1 MENKLLYK
9 DDVKEFAKENIQKA
23 LYFGIAT
30 AGALVATYFA
40 LDILPLHI
48 ILACVAAVTLSLATY
63 NIYVAVMVRSMKIEI
78 YVDRIE
84 YSRAGKKM
92 TIPYSDVESFS
103 IQPFLADRKIVKI
116 QIGNRDPYTG
126 EKYENK
132 PIVKTTKVPV
142 LFNKQGINKVKKKGF
157 ACVSMRTTMPTKYYH
172 ELASLIGPHKC
183 ENIDSLAI
191 R

>member
-9 DDVKEFAKENIQKA
+9 DDVKEYAKENVIIA
-23 LYFGIAT
+23 LLFGCAT
-30 AGALVATYFA
+30 IVALALSYVALETLA
-40 LDILPLHI
+40 MHI
-48 ILACVAAVTLSLATY
+48 IFACIAAVTLSLAIY
-63 NIYVAVMVRSMKIEI
+63 NIYVVAMVRSMKIEI
-78 YVDRIE
+78 YVDRVE

-103 IQPFLADRKIVKI
+103 IQPFLADRRIVKI

-126 EKYENK
+126 EEYKNK

-142 LFNKQGINKVKKKGF
+142 LFNKQRINKEKKKGF
-157 ACVSMRTTMPTKYYH
+157 VCVSMRTTMPTKYYH

-183 ENIDSLAI
+183 VNIDALEI
-191 R
+191 H